1 MSRAVGHKP
10 NTCTFC
16 GKSEM
21 HVNRLI
27 AGPRGTF
34 ICDEC
39 VKTCYAIVDGERR
52 HANEPRNVT
61 NSTRVLPPRTIFKHL
76 DDYVVGQEAA
86 KRALSVA
93 VYNHYKRIEN
103 KQRLIDVEIGKS
115 NVLLV
120 GPTGSGKTLMAQ
132 TLAKVLDVPFTI
144 ADATALTEA
153 GYVGEDVESILTRLI
168 QAADNDIARAERGI
182 VYIDEIDKIARKSG
196 ANPSISRDVSGEGV
210 QQALLKIIEGNR
222 VWVPPSVGRKHP
234 QGEVV
239 QIDTTDILF
248 ICGGTF
254 EGVQEHIAERI
265 GSKRRIGLLP
275 AQAPS
280 SKKNE
285 HSQLLHQISE
295 DDLMRQG
302 MIPELIGRLP
312 VMVALDALDQ
322 RSLVEVLTRPR
333 NAIIKQYQQMLKLDN
348 VELSFTDDGLRAA
361 ADEAIKH
368 GTGARGLRTIIERT
382 LADSMYEVPSRRD
395 VRKIVVDAAAVRGQ
409 ADPAMYDVHGK
420 LIGQQLNLAA

>member
-1 MSRAVGHKP
+1 
-10 NTCTFC
+10 
-16 GKSEM
+16 M

-27 AGPRGTF
+27 AGPRNTF
-34 ICDEC
+34 ICDDC

-52 HANEPRNVT
+52 HANEPRST
-61 NSTRVLPPRTIFKHL
+61 ANSTRVLPPRTIFKHL
-76 DDYVVGQEAA
+76 DDYVVGQDAA

-103 KQRLIDVEIGKS
+103 KQRLMDVEIGKS

-120 GPTGSGKTLMAQ
+120 GPTGSGKTLLAQ
-132 TLAKVLDVPFTI
+132 TLARLLDVPFTI

-168 QAADNDIARAERGI
+168 QAADNDIGRAERGI

-196 ANPSISRDVSGEGV
+196 GNPSISRDVSGEGV

-254 EGVQEHIAERI
+254 EGVQDRIAERL
-265 GSKRRIGLLP
+265 GMKRTLGLL
-275 AQAPS
+275 ATQAKPR
-280 SKKNE
+280 KKNE
-285 HSQLLHQISE
+285 PLLHQVTE
-295 DDLMRQG
+295 DDLMHHG
-302 MIPELIGRLP
+302 MIPELVGRLP
-312 VMVALDALDQ
+312 VMIALDTLDQ
-322 RSLVEVLTRPR
+322 RALVEVLTRPR
-333 NAIIKQYQQMLKLDN
+333 NALIKQYQQMLKLDN
-348 VELSFTDDGLRAA
+348 VDLSFTDDGLRAA

-382 LADSMYEVPSRRD
+382 LADVMYEVPSRRD
-395 VRKIVVDAAAVRGQ
+395 IRKVVVDAAAIRGQ
-409 ADPAMYDVHGK
+409 ADPAMYDAQGK
-420 LIGQQLNLAA
+420 QIGQQLNLAA